1 MNRQHET
8 LRKNI
13 RKVAKEIWDTITD
26 GAYPLASRTWVV
38 KGVSRLPDPLDKFL
52 AWMQR
57 IEQLT
62 ERPSLQGMPA
72 GQADALETELQ
83 RAHTDVLVAKNRG
96 STQDQLANYILVRDM
111 HFSRAEHC

>member
-13 RKVAKEIWDTITD
+13 RKVAKDIWDTITGGD
-26 GAYPLASRTWVV
+26 LPLESRTWVV
-38 KGVSRLPDPLDKFL
+38 RGVSRLPDPLDKLL

-57 IEQLT
+57 IVQLT
-62 ERPSLQGMPA
+62 ERPTLQGMPA

-96 STQDQLANYILVRDM
+96 STQDQLANCILVRDRR
-111 HFSRAEHC
+111 FSRAEQC